1 MALIGLA
8 ASVLSAGALPNAD
21 EIVRQSVANTQADW
35 RAAPDYNFT
44 ERDVTVKHGSRSVKT
59 YRVRMI
65 DGAPYY
71 ELTAMTGGP
80 LSPAQSA
87 EENRKLQMAIE
98 QRQSETSAQRQR
110 RIANYERQR
119 RQDDALMADMAKAF
133 DYSLAG
139 QATVNGR
146 RCFVLRATPKPGY
159 QPTSRDTKVLKGM
172 RGTMWVD
179 AAQYQ
184 WVKVEA
190 EVFRPVTFGLFIAH
204 VEPGTQFM
212 LEQQPVRSGLWLP
225 SHFSMRVKAKVMLW
239 SRRSSDDESY
249 SSYRAAAPAQAVVQR
264 PH

>member
-1 MALIGLA
+1 MPRMNDIVMPRMTLPARINPFLVGERTITGSSRCFAVLHSMRHSWMALIGLA
-8 ASVLSAGALPNAD
+8 ASVLSAGAFPNAD

-139 QATVNGR
+139 QATVNGP
-146 RCFVLRATPKPGY
+146 RCFILRATRNPV
-159 QPTSRDTKVLKGM
+159 TSRQ
-172 RGTMWVD
+172 
-179 AAQYQ
+179 AATR
-184 WVKVEA
+184 KC
-190 EVFRPVTFGLFIAH
+190 
-204 VEPGTQFM
+204 
-212 LEQQPVRSGLWLP
+212 
-225 SHFSMRVKAKVMLW
+225 
-239 SRRSSDDESY
+239 
-249 SSYRAAAPAQAVVQR
+249 
-264 PH
+264 